1 MHIVYGGYHSIKI
14 AEKGSSLLMAVSYGV
29 ETAEKEFLKSFVRDS
44 RRGGAEYLNQY

>member
-29 ETAEKEFLKSFVRDS
+29 ETAEKEFLKVCYGQPP
-44 RRGGAEYLNQY
+44 RRG